1 MQRMTPQAGMDPTQA
16 KMMTFMMPLMLGWF
30 SLRYAS
36 GLGLY
41 WIVGNIIGLAQQMI
55 INRTELGREMVALRL
70 KQANKRALK
79 GK

>member
-16 KMMTFMMPLMLGWF
+16 KMMTIMMPAFLGWI

-41 WIVGNIIGLAQQMI
+41 WIVGNVIGFAQQFIM
-55 INRTELGREMVALRL
+55 NRTELGREIAAVRA
-70 KQANKRALK
+70 KQAHKRALK